1 MVGDTENWYSIT
13 SSSDGTKLAAVVSG
27 GYIYTSTNSGV
38 TWTEATSAGSRAWS
52 SITSSSDGTK
62 LAATIGGYDDD
73 YIYTSTDSG
82 ATWTE
87 QTSAGSRN
95 WYSITSSSDGTK
107 LAAVVWSGSIYTSG
121 NSGATWTEQT
131 SARSRGWLNVT
142 SSTDGTKLVAT
153 HMTPGD
159 DSITSGVATS
169 TDGGTSWA
177 DSREYVIG
185 ESSGTYIIQAN
196 ISADGTK
203 IAVSGISNEINETD
217 TLTSSLL
224 LTSNDFGTT
233 WTESTVPGMISGG
246 VLAASFDHS
255 KLVVA
260 GLGLFGPSSH
270 IYTSYIEQA
279 PQEPSNHTILP
290 NSEDSKSILLE
301 SPEDTTLTCSSS
313 LKESTNTKQDT
324 KYSYPLGLVDF
335 CFDTTTQSNQV
346 SLTFV
351 TDLKPNQVVARKYNS
366 TNGTYFDIPNATI
379 TETTLDGKHALK
391 LTYNIED
398 NGTLDLDPATGSI
411 KDPVGLAVLASEDD
425 LASTGQS
432 RATLLTMAIVSFII
446 GGFVL
451 GRRAIGGGRA

>member
-1 MVGDTENWYSIT
+1 MTTGS
-13 SSSDGTKLAAVVSG
+13 
-27 GYIYTSTNSGV
+27 IYTSGDSGA
-38 TWTEATSAGSRAWS
+38 TWTEAAAAGSRYWS

-62 LAATIGGYDDD
+62 LAAVAHNDYIYTSGDSGITWTEATAAGSRNWQSIASSSDGTKLAAVASGD
-73 YIYTSTDSG
+73 YIYTSTDSGTTWTEQTSAGSRGWQSIASSSDGTKLAAVVYGGSIYTSVDSG

-95 WYSITSSSDGTK
+95 WVSITSSSDGTK
-107 LAAVVWSGSIYTSG
+107 LAS
-121 NSGATWTEQT
+121 
-131 SARSRGWLNVT
+131 
-142 SSTDGTKLVAT
+142 VAW
-153 HMTPGD
+153 GD
-159 DSITSGVATS
+159 
-169 TDGGTSWA
+169 
-177 DSREYVIG
+177 
-185 ESSGTYIIQAN
+185 
-196 ISADGTK
+196 
-203 IAVSGISNEINETD
+203 
-217 TLTSSLL
+217 
-224 LTSNDFGTT
+224 
-233 WTESTVPGMISGG
+233 
-246 VLAASFDHS
+246 
-255 KLVVA
+255 
-260 GLGLFGPSSH
+260 H

>member
-1 MVGDTENWYSIT
+1 MVGDIKYWRSIA
-13 SSSDGTKLAAVVSG
+13 SSSDGTILATVESSMTTG
-27 GYIYTSTNSGV
+27 SIYTSGDSGA
-38 TWTEATSAGSRAWS
+38 TWTEAAAAGSRYWS

-62 LAATIGGYDDD
+62 LA
-73 YIYTSTDSG
+73 S
-82 ATWTE
+82 
-87 QTSAGSRN
+87 
-95 WYSITSSSDGTK
+95 
-107 LAAVVWSGSIYTSG
+107 
-121 NSGATWTEQT
+121 
-131 SARSRGWLNVT
+131 
-142 SSTDGTKLVAT
+142 VAW
-153 HMTPGD
+153 GD
-159 DSITSGVATS
+159 
-169 TDGGTSWA
+169 
-177 DSREYVIG
+177 
-185 ESSGTYIIQAN
+185 
-196 ISADGTK
+196 
-203 IAVSGISNEINETD
+203 
-217 TLTSSLL
+217 
-224 LTSNDFGTT
+224 
-233 WTESTVPGMISGG
+233 
-246 VLAASFDHS
+246 
-255 KLVVA
+255 
-260 GLGLFGPSSH
+260 H

-411 KDPVGLAVLASEDD
+411 KDSVGLAVLASEDD

-451 GRRAIGGGRA
+451 GRRAMGGGKLL